1 MSNGVSELLNVPGEG
16 SLSIQFNGKTYT
28 AGLITQKVKADF
40 EKRMEKKAL
49 DSIFRVKDLLDPVEF
64 REAISGVT
72 RDIAAGVYS
81 FGSER
86 CIQSLSTPSGIC
98 TFASLLFNSPESE
111 IEQLVM
117 AKPDEFKIVM
127 DLARE
132 KSYPNAQKVGQKA
145 QDQTNQ

>member
-40 EKRMEKKAL
+40 EKRMERKAL
-49 DSIFRVKDLLDPVEF
+49 DAIFKVKDLLDPVEF
-64 REAISGVT
+64 REAVSGVT
-72 RDIAAGVYS
+72 RDIAAGIYS

-86 CIQSLSTPSGIC
+86 SIQALSTPAGTCS
-98 TFASLLFNSPESE
+98 FASILFNAPEAE

-117 AKPDEFKIVM
+117 AKSDEFKIVM
-127 DLARE
+127 DLVRE
-132 KSYPNAQKVGQKA
+132 KSYPNAQKASQVQP
-145 QDQTNQ
+145 

>member
-1 MSNGVSELLNVPGEG
+1 MSNGVSELLNVHGEG

-49 DSIFRVKDLLDPVEF
+49 DAIFRVKEHLDPVEF

-86 CIQSLSTPSGIC
+86 SIQSLSTPSGTC
-98 TFASLLFNSPESE
+98 AFASILFSVPESE

-117 AKPDEFKIVM
+117 SKPDEFKIVM
-127 DLARE
+127 DLVRE
-132 KSYPNAQKVGQKA
+132 KSYPNALKA
-145 QDQTNQ
+145 SQVQP